1 MLEQSDDHLT
11 NPSHY
16 SRYSVQPIDFI
27 MENGMEFWRGNVV
40 KYISRAGHKLYD
52 GKDFTGSE
60 LADLRKAAQYINFR
74 INQLNDKKASAR

>member
-1 MLEQSDDHLT
+1 MEQSDDRLT

-16 SRYSVQPIDFI
+16 SRYSIQPIDFI
-27 MENGMEFWRGNVV
+27 MENGMEFWRGNVI
-40 KYISRAGHKLYD
+40 KYVSRAGHKQYD
-52 GKDFTGSE
+52 GKTPTGSE